1 MIQGLETLGISGY
14 YAKRRP
20 KYLEKKTGAIVKAK
34 RSHNKELQ
42 DENLIKMFV
51 NHQNGTKD
59 LFP

>member
-20 KYLEKKTGAIVKAK
+20 KYLEEKTGAIVKTL
-34 RSHNKELQ
+34 RGHNGELQ
-42 DENLIKMFV
+42 DESLIKMFV
-51 NHQNGTKD
+51 NHQNGTED